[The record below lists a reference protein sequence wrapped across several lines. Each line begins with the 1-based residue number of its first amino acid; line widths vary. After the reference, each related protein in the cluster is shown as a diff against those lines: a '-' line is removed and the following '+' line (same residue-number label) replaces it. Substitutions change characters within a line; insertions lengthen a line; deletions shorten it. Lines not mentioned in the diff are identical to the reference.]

1 MSEMPQV
8 YRTKGM
14 TEAELK
20 AEHRYRY
27 NERLGITGVFDH
39 PTADQ
44 HNMAVI
50 EADRAIAQLRKLKKI
65 SRSEKLSNAFDA
77 LRESLNTTN
86 EPETDQTDH
95 QCTPTLIQ
103 MEHF

>member
-1 MSEMPQV
+1 
-8 YRTKGM
+8 M

-27 NERLGITGVFDH
+27 NERLGILGVFDH

-50 EADRAIAQLRKLKKI
+50 EADAAIARLRKTQKL

-86 EPETDQTDH
+86 DKPPPPEPTKCE
-95 QCTPTLIQ
+95 PTLIQ